1 MLYGGDIGSTSVKRR
16 MEFTSKISVKGH
28 S

>member
-1 MLYGGDIGSTSVKRR
+1 

-28 S
+28 Y